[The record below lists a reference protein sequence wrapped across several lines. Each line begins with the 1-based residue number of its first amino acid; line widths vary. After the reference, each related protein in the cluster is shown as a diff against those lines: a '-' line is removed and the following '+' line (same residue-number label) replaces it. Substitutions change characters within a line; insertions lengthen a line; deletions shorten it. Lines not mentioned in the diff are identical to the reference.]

1 MMFSLTANDEPAAE
15 RHEHA
20 AAATTAGNITL
31 RTNVWEAYVD
41 KTYWILPAQD
51 MFFLIYGD
59 FTMLQGSES
68 CTGIKWLNQSLLIVK
83 GILKTVV
90 CSIRS

>member
-41 KTYWILPAQD
+41 KMYWILPVQD
-51 MFFLIYGD
+51 MFFLKFMAI
-59 FTMLQGSES
+59 LQ
-68 CTGIKWLNQSLLIVK
+68 CCRVQNRVQVLND
-83 GILKTVV
+83 
-90 CSIRS
+90 